1 MSNQPVLQARI
12 FAVDDEPS
20 NLKLL
25 EKMLIHQGYPAP
37 VLIQDPQQVITHYL
51 KARPDLILLDINMP
65 HLDGYKVL
73 EQLRAL
79 DDPLLPPVII
89 LTAQNGK
96 DELLKALAAGAR
108 DFVSKPFSRVE
119 LLMRVRNLLDAQI
132 AHRLLHDNH
141 ALLEQLVQRRT
152 QELNDARIQAVQCL
166 GRAAEYRDNETGFH
180 ILRMSQYSALLAKNL
195 GCSDK
200 QCELLLYASQM
211 HDIGKIGIPDSILL
225 KPGSF
230 NPDEW
235 AIMQT
240 HSSIGAKILEQ
251 GDSPLICMAR
261 CIALT
266 HHEKWDG
273 SGYPQGLSR
282 DAIPLEGRIVAV
294 ADVFDALTSE
304 RPYKSAWSIVDAV
317 QLIRDGAGV
326 HFDPDVVGV
335 FLEHLDE
342 ILEIRDRYMEP

>member
-1 MSNQPVLQARI
+1 MSHPPVMQARI

-25 EKMLIHQGYPAP
+25 EKMLVRQGYPAP
-37 VLIQDPQQVITHYL
+37 VLIQDSRQVIAHYL
-51 KARPDLILLDINMP
+51 EARPDLILLDINMP
-65 HLDGYKVL
+65 YLDGYKVL
-73 EQLRAL
+73 EQLQAL

-119 LLMRVRNLLDAQI
+119 FLMRVRNLLDAQI

-141 ALLEQLVQRRT
+141 TLLEQLVQTRT
-152 QELNDARIQAVQCL
+152 QELNNARIQAVQCL

-180 ILRMSQYSALLAKNL
+180 ILRMSQYSALLAKYL

-200 QCELLLYASQM
+200 QCELLQYASQM
-211 HDIGKIGIPDSILL
+211 HDIGKIGIPDRILL
-225 KPGSF
+225 KPGNF
-230 NPDEW
+230 NDDEW
-235 AIMQT
+235 EIMKT
-240 HSSIGAKILEQ
+240 HSRIGAKILEQ
-251 GDSPLICMAR
+251 GDAPLICMAR
-261 CIALT
+261 SIALT

-282 DAIPLEGRIVAV
+282 AAIPLEGRIVAV
-294 ADVFDALTSE
+294 ADVFDALTSN
-304 RPYKSAWSIVDAV
+304 RPYKVAWSIDDAV
-317 QLIRDGAGV
+317 QHINDGAGV
-326 HFDPDVVGV
+326 HFDPAVVAI

-342 ILEIRDRYMEP
+342 ILKIRDRYMEL